1 MTRSYLALVPVVIS
15 LLAACAGSPFAVA
28 RMTPEQISAVSNKD
42 LCFAYDKGQDQT
54 GTVREEVARRQV
66 DCSRVLLQAGLEPRG
81 AARAGGTSSQSSSV
95 VGRTGVKITNSP
107 SSECEGIE
115 VTGAE
120 ERQFGAVGVVG
131 HFVFINNVSG
141 RRKTVT
147 LDIKYFIDGKQGAFL
162 NIPSAE
168 HWEQSRPLVMRAD
181 ERSLVFPVKSQKSP
195 RDKIVAVTVLSC
207 Q

>member
-1 MTRSYLALVPVVIS
+1 MTRSSLALFPVVIS
-15 LLAACAGSPFAVA
+15 LLAACAGSPLAVA
-28 RMTPEQISAVSNKD
+28 RMTPDQISAVSSKD
-42 LCFAYDKGQDQT
+42 LCFAYDSGQYQT
-54 GTVREEVARRQV
+54 PTVREEVARRQV

-81 AARAGGTSSQSSSV
+81 AARAGVTSSQGSFA
-95 VGRTGVKITNSP
+95 GRSGVKITNSP
-107 SSECEGIE
+107 SPQCEGIE

-120 ERQFGAVGVVG
+120 ERQFGAAGVFG
-131 HFVFINNVSG
+131 HFVFINNISG
-141 RRKTVT
+141 RRKSVT

-168 HWEQSRPLVMRAD
+168 QWEQSRPLLMRAD
-181 ERSLVFPVKSQKSP
+181 ERSLVFPVKSLVSP